1 MKVNDYQKGDVI
13 FRQGDYVTSFYRIM
27 SGNVGVFV
35 CYGTENEKQLTT
47 LHEGEYL
54 GEMGVIEA
62 YPRSATA
69 VALEDGTRLK
79 EISETEFSDYFTDRT
94 GELFQIMR
102 QMAQRLR
109 DRTDDYE
116 EACRTLDDLQ
126 KTYGEPEKRSKS
138 LLEKIK
144 EMIANYNDAS
154 FPGI

>member
-1 MKVNDYQKGDVI
+1 M
-13 FRQGDYVTSFYRIM
+13 T
-27 SGNVGVFV
+27 GVQT
-35 CYGTENEKQLTT
+35 C
-47 LHEGEYL
+47 
-54 GEMGVIEA
+54 
-62 YPRSATA
+62 
-69 VALEDGTRLK
+69 ALPIYGTRLK

-144 EMIANYNDAS
+144 EMIANYNDAT